1 MKNLKDF
8 DAALGRF
15 PKGLQ
20 LKFTKHE
27 FLNI

>member
-1 MKNLKDF
+1 MNLKDL
-8 DAALGRF
+8 DAALGCF